1 MNGDGKNA
9 AFSCSC
15 SDSYFYLFIYLLL
28 LLLKVGEEQLV
39 LLLCLGTYPAGFSC
53 ALCLCAQ
60 PVESGG
66 PLLGYVTS
74 AALSRL
80 YCVELIR

>member
-1 MNGDGKNA
+1 MQHFPAVA
-9 AFSCSC
+9 ATHI
-15 SDSYFYLFIYLLL
+15 FYLFIYFLL
-28 LLLKVGEEQLV
+28 LLLKVGEERLV
-39 LLLCLGTYPAGFSC
+39 LLLCLGTYPASFSC

-74 AALSRL
+74 AARSRL
-80 YCVELIR
+80 HCVELIR